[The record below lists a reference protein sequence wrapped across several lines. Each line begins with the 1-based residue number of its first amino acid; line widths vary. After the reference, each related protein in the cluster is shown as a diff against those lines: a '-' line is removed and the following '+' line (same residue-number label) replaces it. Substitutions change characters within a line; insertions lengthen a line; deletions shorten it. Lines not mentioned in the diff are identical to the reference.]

1 MKIMHISVNFQMKL
15 MLFNSDCKTPNI
27 GQISCA
33 IVIPPKKVK
42 IKFEFEL
49 DLVGTLS

>member
-1 MKIMHISVNFQMKL
+1 MKIVHMSVSFQMKL
-15 MLFNSDCKTPNI
+15 VLLNSDCKTPNI
-27 GQISCA
+27 KQISGA
-33 IVIPPKKVK
+33 IVIPPKKAK